1 MQMTPQESAV
11 GPTPS
16 LPSVRT
22 LFAAIPN
29 EVLLE
34 LLGARS
40 MHTENE
46 RCWRGLN
53 PGPRVI
59 GALAMG
65 YDDTDPGR
73 VTLWSPSAK
82 ARLPLD
88 MLIQRRQK
96 MHVIHTFGKERIK
109 RLPGI
114 ELGHRAAGVIYLRA
128 C

>member
-1 MQMTPQESAV
+1 
-11 GPTPS
+11 
-16 LPSVRT
+16 
-22 LFAAIPN
+22 
-29 EVLLE
+29 
-34 LLGARS
+34 
-40 MHTENE
+40 
-46 RCWRGLN
+46 
-53 PGPRVI
+53 
-59 GALAMG
+59 MG